1 MGAIR
6 AEDIRAGKLKCM
18 GVKCVASVAQ
28 EYDLLPCLM
37 RGL

>member
-1 MGAIR
+1 MGAIS
-6 AEDIRAGKLKCM
+6 AEDVRARKLKCM
-18 GVKCVASVAQ
+18 GVRCVVSVAQ

>member
-6 AEDIRAGKLKCM
+6 AEDFRAGKLKCM
-18 GVKCVASVAQ
+18 GVKCVVSVAQ

>member
-1 MGAIR
+1 MGAIS
-6 AEDIRAGKLKCM
+6 AEDFRAGKLKCM
-18 GVKCVASVAQ
+18 GVKCVVSVAQ